1 MKTSLPVS
9 TYASTLWIKYAH
21 SQLSALFP
29 TGTSLAYS
37 YECSDADGMGLERGS
52 ETVELQYYLPS
63 FPNNTNYFKTKR
75 IYCDTKAAYSYENS
89 KTVAKPSEIFF
100 SLLLK
105 PILRTNHVTSKYL
118 IRPKDEHLM
127 QILNINTHTLHS
139 QLSVSSINTYML
151 QKIYNLI
158 VKKQTEFIQ
167 ICSSFMC

>member
-9 TYASTLWIKYAH
+9 TYASTLWINYAH

-118 IRPKDEHLM
+118 IRPKDEPRRTSHANTQHKHTHITLTTVCLFNKY
-127 QILNINTHTLHS
+127 IHASKNI
-139 QLSVSSINTYML
+139 QFDR
-151 QKIYNLI
+151 
-158 VKKQTEFIQ
+158 KKAD
-167 ICSSFMC
+167 